1 MDQCFNLFCIGL
13 LWRFYLFSC
22 KSESEVM
29 WASTRRTLTE
39 VVLHP
44 SMAFDNIDSLEEAD
58 ECPVCYES
66 LSGTDRTL
74 SCGHVFCHDCLVKT
88 LLSISTDGNI
98 RDNIVC
104 PICQHLTFLK
114 KQKEE
119 LLSNKSPGEIQ
130 TLEVPLPVP
139 VPQPERSQRIYR
151 YLAPRGTNW
160 LANCFRGISK
170 QVRRHKLVGSNHKAC
185 QIFIISTEGRPMN
198 EDDESRVV
206 TSVAQQQHMQRCRI
220 CTSPQCITI
229 LLSTIVLMALT
240 ALILSLFPFIE
251 EFI

>member
-1 MDQCFNLFCIGL
+1 
-13 LWRFYLFSC
+13 
-22 KSESEVM
+22 
-29 WASTRRTLTE
+29 
-39 VVLHP
+39 
-44 SMAFDNIDSLEEAD
+44 MAFDNIDSLEEAD

-88 LLSISTDGNI
+88 LLSISPEGNI

-130 TLEVPLPVP
+130 TLEVPLPMP
-139 VPQPERSQRIYR
+139 ALQPERSQSIYLR
-151 YLAPRGTNW
+151 YLSPRGANW
-160 LANCFRGISK
+160 LANCFRGIPK
-170 QVRRHKLVGSNHKAC
+170 QVRRHKLVGSTHKAC

-198 EDDESRVV
+198 EDDDSRVV
-206 TSVAQQQHMQRCRI
+206 TSVAQQQRVQRCRI
-220 CTSPQCITI
+220 CTSTHCITI
-229 LLSTIVLMALT
+229 LLSAIVLLALT
-240 ALILSLFPFIE
+240 ALILSLFPLIE
-251 EFI
+251 ENI